1 MEGSMIRKLF
11 SAMMCVMFVLGMFS
25 AVEVAAE
32 PSDVLAKVNGEEIL
46 QQDVDEIITVFV
58 LPQFQA
64 QNPGAELPAE
74 QRTQIEKNII
84 EQLVTERVLM
94 QKVKEAGI
102 SADEA
107 LVNERFEQAK
117 TQRPDLSEEM
127 LKGLLEKDNMIQQL
141 LETEVISK
149 ISVTDEEA
157 QTFYDEQKE
166 QFQEPE
172 QIQASHILIQ
182 VAQDASDEEK
192 QAARQKIDDV
202 LVMAKEGKDFA
213 ELATEY
219 SEGPSKD
226 QGGDLGFFPKGAMV
240 PSFEEVAFALN
251 EGEISDVVE
260 TQFGYHI
267 IKLTGKKEAREVPFE
282 EVKEQVKQGL
292 QQQKTGT
299 EVKAWV
305 ENLKD
310 QAEVEIM

>member
-1 MEGSMIRKLF
+1 MFRSTRSL
-11 SAMMCVMFVLGMFS
+11 MMCVMFVLGMFS
-25 AVEVAAE
+25 AGAVAAE
-32 PSDVLAKVNGEEIL
+32 PTDVVAKVNGEDIL
-46 QQDVDEIITVFV
+46 QQDVDQIIDVFV

-74 QRTQIEKNII
+74 QRTQIEKNIV
-84 EQLVTERVLM
+84 EQLVTERVLI
-94 QKVKEAGI
+94 QKATEDGI

-117 TQRPDLSEEM
+117 TQRPDLSDEM
-127 LKGLLEKDNMIQQL
+127 LRGLLEKDNMIQTL
-141 LETEVISK
+141 LENAVISK

-157 QTFYDEQKE
+157 QAYYDEQQE

-182 VAQDASDEEK
+182 VAQDAGDEAK
-192 QAARQKIDDV
+192 QTARQKIDEV
-202 LVMAKEGKDFA
+202 LVLAKEGQDFA
-213 ELATEY
+213 ELAKEY

-240 PSFEEVAFALN
+240 PAFEEAAFAL
-251 EGEISDVVE
+251 EIDEISEVVE

-267 IKLTGKKEAREVPFE
+267 IKLVAKKEARSVPFD
-282 EVKEQVKQGL
+282 EVKEQLKQVV

-305 ENLKD
+305 EALK
-310 QAEVEIM
+310 AEADVEIM